1 MNVKHGKRLIFFAV
15 MLLLLCAIGAA
26 LGETARVITPGGALN
41 IRKKADEKSTPL
53 ESVPNK
59 TLVEVEEVGEVWSR
73 VVYKK
78 KTGYVK
84 TQFLKLASKLPG
96 QTVYLDGG
104 SALLRAEPA
113 EGAAI
118 LGPISCASPVEVLSV
133 EGDWAKALVDGREG
147 WVETSH
153 FTFQYQ
159 EPAGTQ
165 DWMKEAGTAVA
176 PCELTTAPGKEGKTV
191 LSLAAGTAVTVTMIE
206 NDRCLVLAE
215 EGCGWAD
222 ISKIALT
229 GPTEGEAVIP
239 TDAAAAAEKALKKQF
254 KAFGKTNLYS
264 AVQAE
269 GNAWRFGYFA
279 GNDQY
284 AYGALVD
291 AATAKVLL
299 TRDYTGFAVPPKASA
314 ALPEG
319 EMAVTLSTETL
330 AVGEVLDIT
339 VAAWENCQTRYTL
352 AGNGKKLAESEKG
365 DHFTAAYRPRE
376 AGEYVLT
383 VTVTDK
389 NSLTRT
395 AEAAFT
401 VVGSL
406 SPKTE
411 LDGVYS
417 QKDGWWK
424 DKKYRH
430 SNLGKSGCAIF
441 TLSHALQR
449 MGHTEDAALP
459 ENLATKYAYCLIPE
473 EGTSNELLINT
484 AARDF
489 GFKTRGK
496 LYDDKNQIL
505 QLLDEGA
512 YFSFSIARG
521 HIALVCG
528 RNEDGTM
535 IRVVDSAPG
544 ATFER
549 INGAAPSYQTR
560 SGAYRAALSPED
572 LPGARW
578 YFETDEYGGLEYWL
592 PIDYVVKRGVRL
604 IQPLTESEK

>member
-1 MNVKHGKRLIFFAV
+1 MNVKHGKRLLFFAA
-15 MLLLLCAIGAA
+15 MLLLLCAVSAA
-26 LGETARVITPGGALN
+26 LGETARVVTPGGALN
-41 IRKKADEKSTPL
+41 MRKKADEKSTPL

-59 TLVEVEEVGEVWSR
+59 TLVEAEEVGEVWSR
-73 VVYKK
+73 IVYKK

-84 TQFLKLASKLPG
+84 TQFLKLPSKLPG

-104 SALLRAEPA
+104 SALLRAEPE

-147 WVETSH
+147 WVETNH

-159 EPAGTQ
+159 EPTGVQ
-165 DWMKEAGTAVA
+165 DWMKEVGTTVSACDILTAAGKNGEKIA
-176 PCELTTAPGKEGKTV
+176 
-191 LSLAAGTAVTVTMIE
+191 SLPAGTAVTVTMIE

-222 ISKIALT
+222 VSKIALT
-229 GPTEGEAVIP
+229 GPTEGETLIP
-239 TDAAAAAEKALKKQF
+239 TEAAAAAEKALKKQF

-264 AVQAE
+264 AAQAE
-269 GNAWRFGYFA
+269 GTAWRFGYFA

-291 AATAKVLL
+291 AEGAKVLL
-299 TRDYTGFAVPPKASA
+299 MRDYTGFAVPPKTTA

-319 EMAVTLSTETL
+319 EMTVTLSAETL

-339 VAAWENCQTRYTL
+339 VAAWEDCQTRYALT
-352 AGNGKKLAESEKG
+352 GNGKKLAESKLG

-376 AGEYVLT
+376 AGNYVLT

-389 NSLTRT
+389 NGLTRT
-395 AEAAFT
+395 KDAAFT
-401 VVGSL
+401 VDGSL
-406 SPKTE
+406 PPKE
-411 LDGVYS
+411 GLADIYS

-449 MGHTEDAALP
+449 MGYTEDAVLP
-459 ENLATKYAYCLIPE
+459 ENLAVKYAYCLIPE

-484 AARDF
+484 AAKNF
-489 GFKTRGK
+489 GFKTRAK
-496 LYDDKNQIL
+496 LYDDKAQIL

-592 PIDYVVKRGVRL
+592 PVEYVVKRGVRL
-604 IQPLTESEK
+604 IQPINAE

>member
-1 MNVKHGKRLIFFAV
+1 MNVKHGKRLLFFAV
-15 MLLLLCAIGAA
+15 MVFLLCALCAA
-26 LGETARVITPGGALN
+26 LGETARVVTPGGALN

-59 TLVEVEEVGEVWSR
+59 TLVEVEEAGEVWSR
-73 VVYKK
+73 IVYKK

-84 TQFLKLASKLPG
+84 TQFLKLPSNLPG

-104 SALLRAEPA
+104 SALLRAEPEEA
-113 EGAAI
+113 AAI

-133 EGDWAKALVDGREG
+133 AGDWAKALVDGREG
-147 WVETSH
+147 WVEVSH

-159 EPAGTQ
+159 EPTGIQ
-165 DWMKEAGTAVA
+165 DWMTEAGTVTA
-176 PCELTTAPGKEGKTV
+176 PCELTTASGKEGKTV
-191 LSLAAGTAVTVTMIE
+191 AALAAGTAVTVTMIE

-229 GPTEGEAVIP
+229 GPAEGETVIP
-239 TDAAAAAEKALKKQF
+239 AEAAAAAEKALKKQF

-264 AVQAE
+264 AVEAE
-269 GNAWRFGYFA
+269 GNTWRCCFFNGK
-279 GNDQY
+279 DQY

-291 AATAKVLL
+291 AEGAKVLL

-319 EMAVTLSTETL
+319 EMTVTLSAETL

-339 VAAWENCQTRYTL
+339 VAAWENCQTRYAL
-352 AGNGKKLAESEKG
+352 ALNGKTLAESEKG
-365 DHFTAAYRPRE
+365 DHFAAAYRPRE

-383 VTVTDK
+383 VTVTDT
-389 NSLTRT
+389 NGLTRT
-395 AEAAFT
+395 QEAAFT
-401 VVGSL
+401 VDGSL
-406 SPKTE
+406 PPPAG
-411 LDGVYS
+411 LADIYS

-449 MGHTEDAALP
+449 MGHTEDAVLP
-459 ENLATKYAYCLIPE
+459 ENLAVKYANCLIPE

-484 AARDF
+484 AAKHF
-489 GFKTRGK
+489 GFTTRGK

-535 IRVVDSAPG
+535 IRVVDSAPS

-549 INGAAPSYQTR
+549 INGAAPAYQTR
-560 SGAYRAALSPED
+560 SGAYRAALSPDD

-592 PIDYVVKRGVRL
+592 PIDYVAKRGVRL
-604 IQPLTESEK
+604 IQPTNAE